1 MFKSEARSEPSSPDR
16 PPPSSWRAGLGSSGA
31 RSSVYLSLPT
41 GEQTPGESK
50 SLLYD
55 VSPETDVAE
64 QRPDTKEGRRRSKAV
79 RDAPHGDMWDP
90 LQWRDDEA
98 ELADESCLLRL
109 MESGWFQ
116 VMTASIVLINI
127 VTVVL
132 ELNKPSMRD
141 VLFIPDSI
149 TLCFYICELLGRMI
163 ALKHR
168 FLFGESCQVLWNVLD
183 LVVVVAGILDQ
194 WLECVVKV
202 KHGSDLAH
210 YLGVL
215 RLLRIARSFKIIRVL
230 VAADL
235 SWADAPCFQSFIG
248 MVIAFNTLVMGLETD
263 NDWEGWFFIEQ
274 ILLLIYTFELVVR
287 FKSAGRALF
296 FCGADMGWNLLDSSI
311 VVTSAFDSWL
321 LPLAMLIAKEMAEER
336 EEQESTDTSMSMG
349 EFMTLMR
356 VLKIMRILRIV
367 RLVKS
372 VRPLYKLVMGML
384 AALQGLVWVLV
395 LTLVTLYAAGILATR
410 LVGQGLVF
418 KGESQV
424 DLHVR
429 NVFNSVP
436 QSMFILFKLMNGAQ
450 SDKDAEA
457 IDSLMNRFPLL
468 KFGFVF
474 FLITSSWTLLS
485 ILTAVVSENMIHTT
499 SQQDKLLQI
508 QAAEETHKEHV
519 QQLRE
524 LFSDMDLDSD
534 GSITKHEL
542 ETYMKD
548 PEKLQA
554 FTRVCRISAS
564 DALEVLEVLSDGTG
578 SVDRDKLI
586 ECLTTVGNAVT
597 EKSMVRLECQLSSC
611 NRMSMESESARLERI
626 EALFSV
632 LGRQSAECKERLK
645 MLEVQQVAAQEADA
659 GIQRQLAA
667 LDQKTGEAVQG
678 LRDLQGQGVEA
689 TVHALDDRVC
699 GLDRK
704 SSEIIG
710 ILQDE
715 TRSWSENATATN

>member
-1 MFKSEARSEPSSPDR
+1 
-16 PPPSSWRAGLGSSGA
+16 
-31 RSSVYLSLPT
+31 
-41 GEQTPGESK
+41 
-50 SLLYD
+50 
-55 VSPETDVAE
+55 
-64 QRPDTKEGRRRSKAV
+64 
-79 RDAPHGDMWDP
+79 
-90 LQWRDDEA
+90 
-98 ELADESCLLRL
+98 
-109 MESGWFQ
+109 
-116 VMTASIVLINI
+116 
-127 VTVVL
+127 
-132 ELNKPSMRD
+132 
-141 VLFIPDSI
+141 
-149 TLCFYICELLGRMI
+149 
-163 ALKHR
+163 
-168 FLFGESCQVLWNVLD
+168 
-183 LVVVVAGILDQ
+183 
-194 WLECVVKV
+194 
-202 KHGSDLAH
+202 
-210 YLGVL
+210 
-215 RLLRIARSFKIIRVL
+215 
-230 VAADL
+230 
-235 SWADAPCFQSFIG
+235 
-248 MVIAFNTLVMGLETD
+248 MGLETD

-287 FKSAGRALF
+287 FKMAPALGDVDRQGGGGGGGGAGEHRHKHEH
-296 FCGADMGWNLLDSSI
+296 GRIHDADACFENNADLANCAACEVCQAI
-311 VVTSAFDSWL
+311 VN
-321 LPLAMLIAKEMAEER
+321 
-336 EEQESTDTSMSMG
+336 
-349 EFMTLMR
+349 
-356 VLKIMRILRIV
+356 
-367 RLVKS
+367 
-372 VRPLYKLVMGML
+372 LVMGML

-524 LFSDMDLDSD
+524 LFSEMDLDSD
-534 GSITKHEL
+534 GSITKNEL

-564 DALEVLEVLSDGTG
+564 DALEVLEVLTDGTG

-597 EKSMVRLECQLSSC
+597 EKSMLRLECQLSSC
-611 NRMSMESESARLERI
+611 NRMSMESENARLERI

-645 MLEVQQVAAQEADA
+645 VLEVQQVAAQEADA

-689 TVHALDDRVC
+689 TVRALDDRVC

-710 ILQDE
+710 ILQELVRKCD
-715 TRSWSENATATN
+715 SNKLSEDVEHVTCEANDNMVDDGGVEREGRAEFVEAVANNA